1 MNSPVI
7 AILCPQ
13 TGNLTETFVH
23 KHTML
28 IPGSTVVITGNKLHS
43 KIAQWQTECPT
54 LALNAFPQRYIYAIA
69 RRVGL
74 VAVLNKFLIKRF
86 LQKHKVTH
94 ALGEYLDFSTQW
106 VSILKELNI
115 PYYVHSY
122 GYDVSEN
129 LQQQFW
135 RKKYLKLNDPIVKA
149 IINEADF
156 VKDSL
161 TGIGINEHKCITIT
175 SCPEIP
181 GLFLHR
187 KEKPLISL
195 IFSGRLVAK
204 KNPLPLLAA
213 FAKALQIMPQLR
225 LTLIGDGPLHTAV
238 FAYIKENKLS
248 DTVTCYGALP
258 NTAVIEA
265 MQAADIFIS
274 HHTTDPLTGDKE
286 GLPVTILEAMG
297 QGLPVI
303 STIHAGIPDCINNG
317 EEGFLV
323 APEDADVMAAKI
335 ILLASNHQLRITM
348 GQKAWKRAYEDFSW
362 KKEKESLLKLMGI
375 TQ

>member
-1 MNSPVI
+1 MLTNI

-23 KHTML
+23 KHTQLM
-28 IPGSTVVITGNKLHS
+28 PGSTVVITGNKLHS
-43 KIAQWQTECPT
+43 KIAHWQTECPT
-54 LALNAFPQRYIYAIA
+54 LALNVFPQRYIYAIA
-69 RRVGL
+69 RRVGF

-86 LQKHKVTH
+86 LLKHKVTH

-135 RKKYLKLNDPIVKA
+135 RKEYLKLNDPIVKA
-149 IINEADF
+149 IINEANF

-161 TGIGINEHKCITIT
+161 AGIGINKNKCFTIT

-181 GLFLHR
+181 DSFLKR
-187 KEKPLISL
+187 AEKPIISL
-195 IFSGRLVAK
+195 FFSGRMIAK

-213 FAKALQIMPQLR
+213 FVKALQINSQLR
-225 LTLIGDGPLHTAV
+225 LKLVGDGSLHTAALT
-238 FAYIKENKLS
+238 FIKENKLS
-248 DTVTCYGALP
+248 DTVSCYGALP
-258 NTAVIEA
+258 NTAIIEA
-265 MQAADIFIS
+265 MQSADIFIS
-274 HHTTDPLTGDKE
+274 HHITDPLTGDTE

-303 STIHAGIPDCINNG
+303 STTHAGIPECITDG

-323 APEDADVMAAKI
+323 APEDVDAMAAKI

-348 GQKAWKRAYEDFSW
+348 GQKAWKRAYENFSW
-362 KKEKESLLKLMGI
+362 KKEKEALLRLMKI
-375 TQ
+375 VN